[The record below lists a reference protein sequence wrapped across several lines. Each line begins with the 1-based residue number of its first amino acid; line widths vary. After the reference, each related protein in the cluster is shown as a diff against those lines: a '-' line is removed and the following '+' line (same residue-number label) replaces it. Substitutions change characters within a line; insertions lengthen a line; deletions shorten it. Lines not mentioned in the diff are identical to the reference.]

1 MIVTAHIK
9 FGLHSAFLDSFF
21 TAEDERLPGESIE
34 DGVLR
39 VRKQLEVAV
48 DRLKKETNY
57 GIDDGPNIQTTPNA
71 SHTIP
76 EPLVINIQHEKIQIA
91 IENAK
96 TLEEL
101 KDVKTVHPLL
111 PVPLMEMYN
120 KRLKD
125 LTNGS

>member
-48 DRLKKETNY
+48 DRLKKETNH
-57 GIDDGPNIQTTPNA
+57 GIDDGPNVQTTPNA
-71 SHTIP
+71 PHTIP
-76 EPLVINIQHEKIQIA
+76 EPLIINIQHEKIQIA
-91 IENAK
+91 IENA
-96 TLEEL
+96 TTVEEL
-101 KDVKTVHPLL
+101 KKVKEDNPIMTVR
-111 PVPLMEMYN
+111 LMELHHARF
-120 KRLKD
+120 KELAQ
-125 LTNGS
+125 